1 MCNFGKIGT
10 DSFSSQIFA
19 MMNFNKVAG
28 IASVMLKYNPIN
40 EFSISCG
47 PYFDWKEDNLSTSIK
62 LVFDFGSGKF

>member
-1 MCNFGKIGT
+1 
-10 DSFSSQIFA
+10 
-19 MMNFNKVAG
+19 
-28 IASVMLKYNPIN
+28 MLKYNPIN